1 VIFAFF
7 RTGSDVSEGWPVAGP
22 SVFDPIAVVVLFG
35 TGSDV
40 SEGWPVAGPS
50 VFDPIAVVVLF
61 GTGSDVSEGS
71 PSAGPAVFPPIV
83 VVALFGAG
91 SGIAED
97 CAGGRTSD
105 SMLGREFAF
114 SSICPAS
121 FGGRAAAVFDPI
133 ATFLGFIAGSGLTG
147 ARFGSIG
154 VVAAVLRKQPCEVH
168 GCTTPRDGKGQL
180 QPIKATH
187 AAPMRNG
194 LIDRFR
200 AGKIPFPR
208 FQEGDNEVMKTN
220 DENRRPVCRYAVAPS
235 GIALS
240 MVNFSE
246 LCLAVAVAHKSGSCP
261 LWIKSGRKKSSL
273 RCLLA
278 PPDANAQNDAA
289 KPDMTR

>member
-1 VIFAFF
+1 MIFAFF
-7 RTGSDVSEGWPVAGP
+7 RTGSGVSEGWPVAGP

-61 GTGSDVSEGS
+61 GTGSDVLEGS
-71 PSAGPAVFPPIV
+71 PSAGLVGF
-83 VVALFGAG
+83 LRAG
-91 SGIAED
+91 SGIADD
-97 CAGGRTSD
+97 CAGGRASD
-105 SMLGREFAF
+105 SVLVREFAF

-121 FGGRAAAVFDPI
+121 LGGLAAAVFDVI
-133 ATFLGFIAGSGLTG
+133 VTFLAFVAGSGLNG

-168 GCTTPRDGKGQL
+168 VCTTPRGGKGQL
-180 QPIKATH
+180 QPIKAAH

-208 FQEGDNEVMKTN
+208 FQEGDNELIQIN
-220 DENRRPVCRYAVAPS
+220 DENRRPVWYR
-235 GIALS
+235 L
-240 MVNFSE
+240 
-246 LCLAVAVAHKSGSCP
+246 
-261 LWIKSGRKKSSL
+261 
-273 RCLLA
+273 
-278 PPDANAQNDAA
+278 
-289 KPDMTR
+289 